1 MKLVAPIA
9 FILSLMWF
17 FGESHAASSNLSNLS
32 NQSNVESNCQHF
44 EDVYL
49 DSAPKLSALN
59 LNSLPQY
66 AELDE
71 YYSTGGVKTFVFSPR
86 YREWAAYD
94 QDGYRVAKGVA
105 NGGQD
110 SCPDL
115 GGAPCH
121 TPSGVYHVY
130 SKGSADCVSRTF
142 PVGVGGAQMPYC
154 MFFHNGYAIHGSP
167 YISTRNGSHGCIR
180 VHTSAA
186 QWLSRYFISP
196 GTKVV
201 VLPY

>member
-1 MKLVAPIA
+1 MKLVVPLA
-9 FILSLMWF
+9 FVLSLLWF
-17 FGESHAASSNLSNLS
+17 FGESHAATAQSSDCSAIENLFLENETAMPSGS
-32 NQSNVESNCQHF
+32 ITQ
-44 EDVYL
+44 Y
-49 DSAPKLSALN
+49 
-59 LNSLPQY
+59 PQY
-66 AELDE
+66 ASLDE
-71 YYSTGGVKTFVFSPR
+71 RYNTGGERTFVFSPR

-94 QDGYRVAKGVA
+94 QDGYRVANGVA

-110 SCPDL
+110 NCPDL
-115 GGAPCH
+115 GGEPCH
-121 TPSGVYHVY
+121 TPAGVYRVY
-130 SKGSADCVSRTF
+130 HKGSADCVSKQF

-154 MFFHNGYAIHGSP
+154 MFFHGGYAIHGSA

-186 QWLSRYFISP
+186 EWLSRYFMSP